1 MPNLS
6 ETRRWRDP
14 IAVVLV
20 SFYLV
25 GVGIFLVLTRRIVAP
40 PFLRVFRALAR
51 RPYAG
56 AVSSFTQ
63 NRAIAFM
70 RPCLRTFCRILK
82 VPHPLMLFEDGRP
95 LGPAHAPHDQ
105 MRALGGGRFS
115 HWGAHLFFTTS
126 DNSDPRSNGRRY
138 TVREM
143 RRSAVLFIRATGW
156 DTGFG
161 QPDYVRNCR
170 TVFSTARSS

>member
-40 PFLRVFRALAR
+40 PFFRVFRALAR

-56 AVSSFTQ
+56 AVSSF
-63 NRAIAFM
+63 
-70 RPCLRTFCRILK
+70 
-82 VPHPLMLFEDGRP
+82 HPEQGHCFYAPLPSYLLSDLESSSSLELFEDGRP

-105 MRALGGGRFS
+105 MRSLGGGRFS
-115 HWGAHLFFTTS
+115 HWGTHLFFTTS

-143 RRSAVLFIRATGW
+143 RRSAFSFSERRNRAPGSGT
-156 DTGFG
+156 
-161 QPDYVRNCR
+161 
-170 TVFSTARSS
+170 

>member
-6 ETRRWRDP
+6 ETRSWRDP

-51 RPYAG
+51 GPYAG
-56 AVSSFTQ
+56 TLNSFHPEQGHCFYAPLPSYLLSDLESSSS
-63 NRAIAFM
+63 
-70 RPCLRTFCRILK
+70 LE
-82 VPHPLMLFEDGRP
+82 LFEDDQP

-105 MRALGGGRFS
+105 MRSLGGGRFS
-115 HWGAHLFFTTS
+115 HWGTHLFFTTS

-138 TVREM
+138 TVREA
-143 RRSAVLFIRATGW
+143 RRSLFSFSDG
-156 DTGFG
+156 
-161 QPDYVRNCR
+161 R
-170 TVFSTARSS
+170 TKAPGSGT

>member
-25 GVGIFLVLTRRIVAP
+25 GVGLFLILTRRIAAP
-40 PFLRVFRALAR
+40 PFLHVFRALVR
-51 RPYAG
+51 KPYTGTLSVFGPEQGHCFYAP
-56 AVSSFTQ
+56 VPSYLLSDLESSSS
-63 NRAIAFM
+63 
-70 RPCLRTFCRILK
+70 L
-82 VPHPLMLFEDGRP
+82 VLFEDGRP

-105 MRALGGGRFS
+105 MRSLGGGRYS
-115 HWGAHLFFTTS
+115 HWGTHLFFTTS

-138 TVREM
+138 TVKEM
-143 RRSAVLFIRATGW
+143 RRSVPPSERESGAPGSGT
-156 DTGFG
+156 
-161 QPDYVRNCR
+161 
-170 TVFSTARSS
+170 